1 MSRLCERTTA
11 CSFGCPVK
19 KTFRG
24 KMYYKVDLYTDKA
37 AAIREENTYSKKGY
51 LTHIMKVPLEQSRDV
66 CWKYALYVRA
76 TQTAVGRVIKRGN

>member
-1 MSRLCERTTA
+1 MVAHKSKIKFISMNADRRIATNSRV
-11 CSFGCPVK
+11 S
-19 KTFRG
+19 G
-24 KMYYKVDLYTDKA
+24 KEA

-51 LTHIMKVPLEQSRDV
+51 LTHIMKVPPEQSRDV